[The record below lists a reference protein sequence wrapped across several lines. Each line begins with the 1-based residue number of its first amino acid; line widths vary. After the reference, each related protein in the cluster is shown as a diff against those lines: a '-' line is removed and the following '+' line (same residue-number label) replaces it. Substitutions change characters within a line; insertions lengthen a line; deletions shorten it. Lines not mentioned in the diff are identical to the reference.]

1 MRGIPYRR
9 AIILYGPPG
18 TGKTSFVQGLAQ
30 VLHMNLAYISLSVSM
45 DDEAFR
51 SLLAKTPYN
60 SIIVMEDFD
69 RFHIGSDINM
79 EKKDAPQEAISNGNS
94 LPRVTEAGLLNVLD
108 GVGTPEGS
116 RKLLQSSR

>member
-9 AIILYGPPG
+9 AVILYGPPG
-18 TGKTSFVQGLAQ
+18 TGKTSLVQGLAQ
-30 VLHMNLAYISLSVSM
+30 MLHMNLAYISLSVTM

-51 SLLAKTPYN
+51 SLLAKTPHN

-69 RFHIGSDINM
+69 RFHIGSDM
-79 EKKDAPQEAISNGNS
+79 KGRKDAPQETPSNGNA
-94 LPRVTEAGLLNVLD
+94 LPRITEAGLLNVLD

-116 RKLLQSSR
+116 RKFAVSR